1 MVASKL
7 KRLIKSV
14 SKDSDKKAARK
25 SKHATELSEAKVRK
39 LESALGYT
47 FKTKGLLYQSLTH
60 PSFLLNTKDQL
71 KNNQR
76 LEFLGDS
83 VIQLV
88 LTEKLYEKFPKHR
101 EGKLTAL
108 RSGYARGDF
117 MANIARELDLG
128 NYLILKPKDRQ
139 AGVADGDSALGDAF
153 EALIGAIYL
162 DSDFET
168 SRKIVLGL
176 YNYLDTAPTAKG
188 VISNPKG
195 KLQELIQPVHGNN
208 ALRYET
214 TGQKGVAHER
224 IFEIAVYCN
233 DEKLGS
239 GKGRTKKE
247 AAEKAAI
254 EAIAKLESPQNR

>member
-25 SKHATELSEAKVRK
+25 TANAAEIPASKVKK
-39 LESALGYT
+39 LESKLGYT
-47 FKTKGLLYQSLTH
+47 FNKKGLLHQALTH
-60 PSFLLNTKDQL
+60 PSYLLNTKDQL

-117 MANIARELDLG
+117 MAEIARELKLG
-128 NYLILKPKDRQ
+128 DYLLLKPKDRQ
-139 AGVADGDSALGDAF
+139 AGVAEGDSALGDAF
-153 EALIGAIYL
+153 EALIGALYL

-168 SRKIVLGL
+168 SRKIILGL
-176 YNYLDTAPTAKG
+176 YNYLDTEATAKG
-188 VISNPKG
+188 EIANPKG
-195 KLQELIQPVHGNN
+195 KLQELIQPVHGNS

-214 TGQKGVAHER
+214 VSQTGQAHER
-224 IFEIAVYCN
+224 TFEIAVYCN
-233 DEKLGS
+233 DDQLGT
-239 GKGRTKKE
+239 GKGKTKKE
-247 AAEKAAI
+247 AAEKAAVQ
-254 EAIAKLESPQNR
+254 AIAKLEEK

>member
-1 MVASKL
+1 MVASKI

-14 SKDSDKKAARK
+14 SKESGKKAADE
-25 SKHATELSEAKVRK
+25 SVNAAELPADKVKK
-39 LESALGYT
+39 LEKKLGYS
-47 FKTKGLLYQSLTH
+47 FKNKGLLHQSLTH

-88 LTEKLYEKFPKHR
+88 LTEKLFAKFPKYR
-101 EGKLTAL
+101 EGKLTAI

-117 MANIARELDLG
+117 MAGIARELELG
-128 NYLILKPKDRQ
+128 TYLILKQKDRL

-153 EALIGAIYL
+153 EALIGAVYL
-162 DSDFET
+162 DSGFET
-168 SRKIVLGL
+168 SRKIILDL
-176 YNYLDTAPTAKG
+176 YNNLDTAPKAKG
-188 VISNPKG
+188 GISNPKG

-214 TGQKGVAHER
+214 VGQKGEAHER
-224 IFEIAVYCN
+224 EFEIAVFCN

-239 GKGRTKKE
+239 GIGRTKKE
-247 AAEKAAI
+247 AAEKAARI
-254 EAIAKLESPQNR
+254 AISKLESEKPA

>member
-14 SKDSDKKAARK
+14 SSDTDKKAARK
-25 SKHATELSEAKVRK
+25 SIHAAELPIEKVRK
-39 LESALGYT
+39 LEATLGYN
-47 FKTKGLLYQSLTH
+47 FKTRGLLYQSLTH

-88 LTEKLYEKFPKHR
+88 LTEKLYEKFPKLR
-101 EGKLTAL
+101 EGKLTSL

-117 MANIARELDLG
+117 MAGIARELNLSD
-128 NYLILKPKDRQ
+128 YLILKPKDRL

-168 SRKIVLGL
+168 SRKIVLSL

-188 VISNPKG
+188 GVTNPKG
-195 KLQELIQPVHGNN
+195 KLQELIQPVHGNS

-214 TGQKGVAHER
+214 IAQKGVAHDRE
-224 IFEIAVYCN
+224 FEIAVYCN
-233 DEKLGS
+233 DEVLGT

-254 EAIAKLESPQNR
+254 EAISTISNKEAS

>member
-14 SKDSDKKAARK
+14 SKDTDKKAARRAAP
-25 SKHATELSEAKVRK
+25 ATELSEAKVRK
-39 LESALGYT
+39 LEGKLGYT
-47 FKTKGLLYQSLTH
+47 FQTKGLLHQSLTH

-83 VIQLV
+83 VIQLI
-88 LTEKLYEKFPKHR
+88 LTEKLYEKFPNQR

-117 MANIARELDLG
+117 MAGIARELDLSS
-128 NYLILKPKDRQ
+128 YLILKPKDRQ

-153 EALIGAIYL
+153 EALIGAVYL

-168 SRKIVLGL
+168 ARKIVLGL
-176 YNYLDTAPTAKG
+176 YNYLDTAATAKG
-188 VISNPKG
+188 VIANPKG
-195 KLQELIQPVHGNN
+195 RLQELIQPVHGNS

-214 TGQKGVAHER
+214 IAQRGEAHER
-224 IFEIAVYCN
+224 EFEVAVFCN
-233 DEKLGS
+233 DDQLGS
-239 GKGRTKKE
+239 GTGRTKKE
-247 AAEKAAI
+247 AAEKAAV
-254 EAIAKLESPQNR
+254 EAIKKVEI

>member
-14 SKDSDKKAARK
+14 SKDSDKKAARL
-25 SKHATELSEAKVRK
+25 SANATELPQAKVKR
-39 LESALGYT
+39 LENKLGYT
-47 FKTKGLLYQSLTH
+47 FKTKGLLHQSLTH

-88 LTEKLYEKFPKHR
+88 LTEKLYEKFPSLR
-101 EGKLTAL
+101 EGKLTSI
-108 RSGYARGDF
+108 RSGYARGDY
-117 MANIARELDLG
+117 MAGIARELKLG
-128 NYLILKPKDRQ
+128 DYLILKPKDRN
-139 AGVADGDSALGDAF
+139 AGVAENDSALGDAF

-168 SRKIVLGL
+168 SRKIILEL

-188 VISNPKG
+188 VIANPKG

-214 TGQKGVAHER
+214 IAQTGEAHER
-224 IFEIAVYCN
+224 EFEVAVFCH
-233 DEKLGS
+233 DEQLGK
-239 GKGRTKKE
+239 GAGRTKKE
-247 AAEKAAI
+247 AAEKAALI
-254 EAIAKLESPQNR
+254 AIAKIDSRS

>member
-14 SKDSDKKAARK
+14 SKDTDKKAARK
-25 SKHATELSEAKVRK
+25 SANAAEIPAAKVRK
-39 LESALGYT
+39 LESKLGYT
-47 FKTKGLLYQSLTH
+47 FTNKGLLHQSLTH

-88 LTEKLYEKFPKHR
+88 LTEKLYEKFPRHR
-101 EGKLTAL
+101 EGKLTAI

-117 MANIARELDLG
+117 MAEIARELKLG
-128 NYLILKPKDRQ
+128 DYLILKPKDRQ
-139 AGVADGDSALGDAF
+139 AGVAEGDSALGDAF
-153 EALIGAIYL
+153 EALVGALYL
-162 DSDFET
+162 DSDFDT

-188 VISNPKG
+188 GISNPKG

-214 TGQKGVAHER
+214 LGQSGEAHNR
-224 IFEIAVYCN
+224 TFEIAVYCN
-233 DEKLGS
+233 DDQLGI
-239 GKGRTKKE
+239 GKGKTKKE
-247 AAEKAAI
+247 AAENAAI
-254 EAIAKLESPQNR
+254 QAIALLEKQ

>member
-14 SKDSDKKAARK
+14 SKDTDKKAARK
-25 SKHATELSEAKVRK
+25 SANAAELPTAKVRK
-39 LESALGYT
+39 LESKLGYT
-47 FKTKGLLYQSLTH
+47 FTNKGLLHQALTH

-117 MANIARELDLG
+117 MAEIARQLNLG
-128 NYLILKPKDRQ
+128 DFLILKEKDRQ

-153 EALIGAIYL
+153 EALVGALYL

-176 YNYLDTAPTAKG
+176 YNYLDTAAVAKG
-188 VISNPKG
+188 EISNPKG
-195 KLQELIQPVHGNN
+195 KLQELIQPLHGNN

-214 TGQKGVAHER
+214 TGQTGQAHDR
-224 IFEIAVYCN
+224 TFEIEVYCN
-233 DEKLGS
+233 DDKLGS

-247 AAEKAAI
+247 AAEKAALV
-254 EAIAKLESPQNR
+254 AISKLEKQRS

>member
-14 SKDSDKKAARK
+14 SKDTDKKQARK
-25 SKHATELSEAKVRK
+25 SIHATELPAAKVKK
-39 LESALGYT
+39 LEGKLGYT

-88 LTEKLYEKFPKHR
+88 LTEKLYEKFPSHR
-101 EGKLTAL
+101 EGKLTSI

-117 MANIARELDLG
+117 MAGIARELDLG
-128 NYLILKPKDRQ
+128 SYLILKPKDRL
-139 AGVADGDSALGDAF
+139 AGVAENDSALGDAF
-153 EALIGAIYL
+153 EALIGAVYL

-168 SRKIVLGL
+168 SRKIILSL
-176 YNYLDTAPTAKG
+176 YNYLDTAATAKG

-195 KLQELIQPVHGNN
+195 KLQELIQPVHGNS
-208 ALRYET
+208 AIRYDTLSQE
-214 TGQKGVAHER
+214 GVAHER
-224 IFEIAVYCN
+224 IFEVAVFCN
-233 DEKLGS
+233 DEQLGS
-239 GKGRTKKE
+239 GTGRTKKE
-247 AAEKAAI
+247 AAEKAALQ
-254 EAIAKLESPQNR
+254 AIAALEKK

>member
-14 SKDSDKKAARK
+14 SKDSDKKAARR
-25 SKHATELSEAKVRK
+25 SANAAEVPPAKVRK
-39 LESALGYT
+39 LESKLGYT
-47 FKTKGLLYQSLTH
+47 FNNKGLLHQSLTH

-101 EGKLTAL
+101 EGKLTSI

-117 MANIARELDLG
+117 MAKIARELKLG
-128 NYLILKPKDRQ
+128 DYLILKPKDRQ
-139 AGVADGDSALGDAF
+139 AGVAEGDSALCDAF
-153 EALIGAIYL
+153 EALVGALYL
-162 DSDFET
+162 DSDFDT
-168 SRKIVLGL
+168 ARKIVLGL
-176 YNYLDTAPTAKG
+176 YNYLDTAPTEKG
-188 VISNPKG
+188 EITNPKG
-195 KLQELIQPVHGNN
+195 KLQELIQPIHGNH

-214 TGQKGVAHER
+214 VSQTGEAHNR
-224 IFEIAVYCN
+224 IFEISVYCN
-233 DEKLGS
+233 DDKLGT

-247 AAEKAAI
+247 AAEKAAT
-254 EAIAKLESPQNR
+254 EAISKLTKK

>member
-14 SKDSDKKAARK
+14 SKDSDKRAARQ
-25 SKHATELSEAKVRK
+25 SKHAAELSSAKVRK
-39 LESALGYT
+39 LESKLGYT

-88 LTEKLYEKFPKHR
+88 LTEKLYEKYPKHR
-101 EGKLTAL
+101 EGKLTSI

-117 MANIARELDLG
+117 MAGIARELELG
-128 NYLILKPKDRQ
+128 SYLILKPKDRQ

-153 EALIGAIYL
+153 EALVGAIYL
-162 DSDFET
+162 DSDFDT
-168 SRKIVLGL
+168 TRKIVLSL
-176 YNYLDTAPTAKG
+176 YNYLDTAATAKG

-233 DEKLGS
+233 DEQLGT
-239 GKGRTKKE
+239 GTGRTKKE
-247 AAEKAAI
+247 AAEKAAL
-254 EAIAKLESPQNR
+254 EAIAKLQKQA

>member
-14 SKDSDKKAARK
+14 SKDTDKKAARK
-25 SKHATELSEAKVRK
+25 SLNAAELPAAKVRK
-39 LESALGYT
+39 LEGKLGYT
-47 FKTKGLLYQSLTH
+47 FNTKGLLHQSLTH

-88 LTEKLYEKFPKHR
+88 LTEKLYEKYPKHR
-101 EGKLTAL
+101 EGKLTSI

-117 MANIARELDLG
+117 MAGIARELELG
-128 NYLILKPKDRQ
+128 DYLILKPKDRQ
-139 AGVADGDSALGDAF
+139 AGVAEGDSALGDAF
-153 EALIGAIYL
+153 ESLIGAIYL

-195 KLQELIQPVHGNN
+195 KLQELIQPLHGNS

-214 TGQKGVAHER
+214 IGQQGVAHER
-224 IFEIAVYCN
+224 IFDVAVFCN
-233 DEKLGS
+233 DDQLGTGS
-239 GKGRTKKE
+239 GRTKKE
-247 AAEKAAI
+247 AAEKAALV
-254 EAIAKLESPQNR
+254 AIAKLESKG

>member
-25 SKHATELSEAKVRK
+25 SANAAEVSAEKVRK
-39 LESALGYT
+39 LESKLGYT
-47 FKTKGLLYQSLTH
+47 FSNKGLLHQSLTH

-88 LTEKLYEKFPKHR
+88 LTEKLYEKFPRHR

-108 RSGYARGDF
+108 RSQYARGDF
-117 MANIARELDLG
+117 MAEIARELQLG
-128 NYLILKPKDRQ
+128 EYLILKDKDRQ
-139 AGVADGDSALGDAF
+139 AKVAEGDSALGDAF
-153 EALIGAIYL
+153 ESLIGALYL
-162 DSDFET
+162 DSDFDT
-168 SRKIVLGL
+168 ARKIVLGL
-176 YNYLDTAPTAKG
+176 YNYLDTTPTAKG
-188 VISNPKG
+188 GISNPKG
-195 KLQELIQPVHGNN
+195 KLQEIIQPIHGNS

-214 TGQKGVAHER
+214 LLQTGKAHER
-224 IFEIAVYCN
+224 TFEIAVFCN
-233 DEKLGS
+233 DQKLGVGT
-239 GKGRTKKE
+239 GKTKKE
-247 AAEKAAI
+247 AAENAALKAITA
-254 EAIAKLESPQNR
+254 LEKQ

>member
-25 SKHATELSEAKVRK
+25 SIHAVELSDAKVRK
-39 LESALGYT
+39 LESKLGYV
-47 FKTKGLLYQSLTH
+47 FQTKGLLYQSLTH
-60 PSFLLNTKDQL
+60 PSFLLNSKDQL

-88 LTEKLYEKFPKHR
+88 LTEKLYEKFPNLR
-101 EGKLTAL
+101 EGKLTAI

-117 MANIARELDLG
+117 MAGIARELDLG
-128 NYLILKPKDRQ
+128 AYLILKPKDRQ
-139 AGVADGDSALGDAF
+139 AGVAEGDSALGDAF
-153 EALIGAIYL
+153 EALVGAIYL

-168 SRKIVLGL
+168 SRKIVLSL

-195 KLQELIQPVHGNN
+195 KLQELIQPIHGNN

-214 TGQKGVAHER
+214 ISQKGVAHER
-224 IFEIAVYCN
+224 IFEIAVFCN
-233 DEKLGS
+233 DEKLGL
-239 GKGRTKKE
+239 GTGRTKKE
-247 AAEKAAI
+247 AAEKAAL
-254 EAIAKLESPQNR
+254 EAIVQIASNPKG

>member
-25 SKHATELSEAKVRK
+25 GGHAVKLPANKVKK
-39 LESALGYT
+39 LEGKLGYT
-47 FKTKGLLYQSLTH
+47 FENKSLLYQSLTH
-60 PSFLLNTKDQL
+60 PSFLLNTRDQL

-88 LTEKLYEKFPKHR
+88 LTEKLFEKFPLHR
-101 EGKLTAL
+101 EGKLTSV
-108 RSGYARGDF
+108 RSGYARGEF
-117 MANIARELDLG
+117 MAGIARELELG
-128 NYLILKPKDRQ
+128 SYLILKPKDRD
-139 AGVADGDSALGDAF
+139 AGVAENDSTLGDAF
-153 EALIGAIYL
+153 EALIGALYL

-168 SRKIVLGL
+168 ARKIILEL

-195 KLQELIQPVHGNN
+195 KLQELIQPKHGN
-208 ALRYET
+208 AAVRYET
-214 TGQKGVAHER
+214 TGQSGEAHDR
-224 IFEIAVYCN
+224 TFEVTVYCF
-233 DEKLGS
+233 DKKLGV
-239 GKGRTKKE
+239 GTGRTKKE
-247 AAEKAAI
+247 ASEKAALQGI
-254 EAIAKLESPQNR
+254 ENYDPEQ